1 MNARD
6 RVPWAAWL
14 KFISTIR
21 LSQHHSSDCFLS
33 RSPSTSVS
41 QQKNGMAQQATI
53 QQAVVQP
60 VIDLDDD
67 DVDLTTQ
74 TATEMTT

>member
-14 KFISTIR
+14 KFISTICLR
-21 LSQHHSSDCFLS
+21 FLS
-33 RSPSTSVS
+33 RVSSTSVS